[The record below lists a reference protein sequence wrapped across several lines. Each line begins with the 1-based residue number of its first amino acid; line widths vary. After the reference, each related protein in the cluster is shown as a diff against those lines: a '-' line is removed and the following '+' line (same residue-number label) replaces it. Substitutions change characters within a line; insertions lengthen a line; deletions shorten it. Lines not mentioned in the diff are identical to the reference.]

1 MGFSRQE
8 CWSRVPLPSPN
19 MLSRLVITFLPGSK
33 CLLISR
39 LQSPSAV
46 ILEAPKIKSA
56 TISTVSPSTCHE
68 KTWSTGEQNGKPLQY
83 SCFENPTNSMKSKF
97 IHNHVSNNQRP
108 PFQPRAHQNCSDCRT
123 FSLPSLSTSLLHSF
137 PQTTLDSP
145 PPPPPD

>member
-1 MGFSRQE
+1 M
-8 CWSRVPLPSPN
+8 PLPSPN

-68 KTWSTGEQNGKPLQY
+68 KTWSTGERNGKPLQY